1 MTNENVDAR
10 ELLSKVLTEGSGD
23 FLLQVLAEGLRH
35 VMEAEVSAL
44 CRAGYR
50 ERSPERAVSRNGYRS
65 RPLETRMGTVALE
78 VPKVRRGSYF
88 PSFLEPRRRWEKAF
102 HNVVCEA
109 YVLGVST
116 RRVEELV
123 EAMGATGMSKS
134 EVSRMA
140 ETLDEQVADFRERSL
155 DDVVW
160 PYLWLDAL
168 YLKVRQGGR
177 VVSRAVLVA
186 YAVNERGERQV
197 VGCEVAAGE
206 MRVAWKGF
214 LEGLVARG
222 LRGVQ
227 LVISDAH
234 SGLRAAIR
242 EVLNGT
248 TWQRCSVHFLR
259 NVLSRLPRKAQSF
272 ASAAVRAIFRQPD
285 LGQAREAAGRAI
297 DLLEPKYPDAAAI
310 IREAE
315 DDVLAFMAF
324 PEKHWRQL
332 KSTNPLERINREIRR
347 RPDVVGIF
355 PNDASVL
362 RLVTMLLSEQNDEW
376 DVGRRYFSEGS
387 MQAMLRGSQPP
398 TALETRL

>member
-1 MTNENVDAR
+1 M
-10 ELLSKVLTEGSGD
+10 
-23 FLLQVLAEGLRH
+23 
-35 VMEAEVSAL
+35 
-44 CRAGYR
+44 
-50 ERSPERAVSRNGYRS
+50 
-65 RPLETRMGTVALE
+65 
-78 VPKVRRGSYF
+78 
-88 PSFLEPRRRWEKAF
+88 
-102 HNVVCEA
+102 
-109 YVLGVST
+109 
-116 RRVEELV
+116 
-123 EAMGATGMSKS
+123 
-134 EVSRMA
+134 
-140 ETLDEQVADFRERSL
+140 
-155 DDVVW
+155 
-160 PYLWLDAL
+160 
-168 YLKVRQGGR
+168 RQGGR

-222 LRGVQ
+222 LCGVQ

-272 ASAAVRAIFRQPD
+272 ASAAVRAMFRQPD
-285 LGQAREAAGRAI
+285 LAQAREAASRAI
-297 DLLEPKYPDAAAI
+297 DLLEPKYPDAAAV

-347 RPDVVGIF
+347 RTDVVGIF

-376 DVGRRYFSEGS
+376 EVGRRYFSEGS

-398 TALETRL
+398 TALETRP

>member
-1 MTNENVDAR
+1 M
-10 ELLSKVLTEGSGD
+10 
-23 FLLQVLAEGLRH
+23 
-35 VMEAEVSAL
+35 
-44 CRAGYR
+44 
-50 ERSPERAVSRNGYRS
+50 
-65 RPLETRMGTVALE
+65 
-78 VPKVRRGSYF
+78 
-88 PSFLEPRRRWEKAF
+88 
-102 HNVVCEA
+102 
-109 YVLGVST
+109 LGVST

-140 ETLDEQVADFRERSL
+140 ADLDEQVADFRERRL

-214 LEGLVARG
+214 LVGLVARG

-272 ASAAVRAIFRQPD
+272 ASAAVRAMFRQPD
-285 LGQAREAAGRAI
+285 LAQAREAASRAI
-297 DLLEPKYPDAAAI
+297 DLLEPKYPDAAAV

-324 PEKHWRQL
+324 PDKHWR
-332 KSTNPLERINREIRR
+332 
-347 RPDVVGIF
+347 
-355 PNDASVL
+355 
-362 RLVTMLLSEQNDEW
+362 RLVPRQAAIDELAA
-376 DVGRRYFSEGS
+376 GCG
-387 MQAMLRGSQPP
+387 
-398 TALETRL
+398 